1 MLDYKFEGMVYAH
14 TVGELLEQLES
25 VADETPIKPEGGLW
39 AGVSKFAVREET
51 FIDAFDR
58 TVYQHDVYIPT
69 DGEGEF
75 CFGLYPKDEG
85 EYVGYTSVST
95 AGELKQYLKDEVP
108 PSFKA
113 VSVDDNFELDG
124 AITEKVKF
132 LLIRR
137 EEGLSLEFR

>member
-14 TVGELLEQLES
+14 TVGELLEQLEP
-25 VADETPIKPEGGLW
+25 VADETPIKPEVGLW

-58 TVYQHDVYIPT
+58 TVYQHDVYVPS
-69 DGEGEF
+69 DEEGEF
-75 CFGLYPKDEG
+75 CFGLYKKDLFEC
-85 EYVGYTSVST
+85 VGYTSVST
-95 AGELKQYLKDEVP
+95 AGELKRYLKEEVP
-108 PSFKA
+108 PEFKT
-113 VSVDDNFELDG
+113 VSVDDNFELGG

-137 EEGLSLEFR
+137 AEGLGMEFR

>member
-39 AGVSKFAVREET
+39 AGVSKFAIRSET

-75 CFGLYPKDEG
+75 CFG
-85 EYVGYTSVST
+85 
-95 AGELKQYLKDEVP
+95 A
-108 PSFKA
+108 
-113 VSVDDNFELDG
+113 
-124 AITEKVKF
+124 
-132 LLIRR
+132 
-137 EEGLSLEFR
+137 

>member
-1 MLDYKFEGMVYAH
+1 MLDFKFEGMIFAH
-14 TVGELLEQLES
+14 TVGELLEQLET
-25 VADETPIKPEGGLW
+25 VADETPIKPEDGLW

-69 DGEGEF
+69 DGDGEF
-75 CFGLYPKDEG
+75 CFGLYRKDGG

-95 AGELKQYLKDEVP
+95 AGELKQYLKAHVP
-108 PSFKA
+108 PEFRA
-113 VSVDDNFELDG
+113 VSVDDNFELEG
-124 AITEKVKF
+124 AITEKIKF

-137 EEGLSLEFR
+137 DVLTLEFR

>member
-1 MLDYKFEGMVYAH
+1 MLDFKFEGMIFAH
-14 TVGELLEQLES
+14 TAGELLEQLEA
-25 VADETPIKPEGGLW
+25 VADETPIKPEDGLW

-75 CFGLYPKDEG
+75 CFGLYKKDGG

-95 AGELKQYLKDEVP
+95 AGELKQYLKEHVP
-108 PSFKA
+108 PEFRA
-113 VSVDDNFELDG
+113 VSVDDNFELEG
-124 AITEKVKF
+124 AITEKIKF

-137 EEGLSLEFR
+137 DVLTLEFR

>member
-25 VADETPIKPEGGLW
+25 VADETPIRPEGGLW

-69 DGEGEF
+69 DGDGEF
-75 CFGLYPKDEG
+75 CFGLYHG
-85 EYVGYTSVST
+85 EADDFLGYHHVST
-95 AGELKQYLKDEVP
+95 AGDLKRYLKEKVP
-108 PSFKA
+108 PEFKA
-113 VSVDDNFELDG
+113 ISVDDNFELGG

-137 EEGLSLEFR
+137 DELTLEFR

>member
-1 MLDYKFEGMVYAH
+1 MLDFKFEGMIFAH
-14 TVGELLEQLES
+14 TAGELLEQLET

-58 TVYQHDVYIPT
+58 TVYQHDVYVPT
-69 DGEGEF
+69 DGDGEF
-75 CFGLYPKDEG
+75 CFGLYQKDDG

-95 AGELKQYLKDEVP
+95 AGELKQYLKAHVP
-108 PSFKA
+108 PEFRA
-113 VSVDDNFELDG
+113 VSVDDNFELEG
-124 AITEKVKF
+124 AITEKIKF

-137 EEGLSLEFR
+137 ETLSLEFR